1 MLLINNLS
9 FSRNETKIFENLNL
23 SLSNKKIIQIKGR
36 NGSGKTTFLK
46 VILNILEPNNG
57 EVIWKGK
64 NIKKNIFD
72 FYNQTTFIMDN
83 NTSTRELSVEDNINF
98 WRGLSSS
105 KLNNEEIFELLNKLN
120 IEKYYKTKV
129 MYLSSGERKKLEL
142 IRLILEQK
150 RLWVLDE
157 PFNHLDDLSV
167 EILNQTFLDHINN
180 DGIIILDDYKLKGW
194 WNDGVTKA
202 IDYFIDAK
210 KIKILNCHNL
220 FNYHHQCI
228 LQKFES

>member
-57 EVIWKGK
+57 EIIWKGK

-72 FYNQTTFIMDN
+72 FYKQTTFIMDH

-150 RLWVLDE
+150 KLWVLDE
-157 PFNHLDDLSV
+157 PFNHLDDLSI
-167 EILNQTFLDHINN
+167 EILNQTFLDHVNN
-180 DGIIILDDYKLKGW
+180 DGMILFASHYDPMINNLE
-194 WNDGVTKA
+194 
-202 IDYFIDAK
+202 
-210 KIKILNCHNL
+210 ILVLN
-220 FNYHHQCI
+220 
-228 LQKFES
+228 

>member
-57 EVIWKGK
+57 EIIWKGK

-72 FYNQTTFIMDN
+72 FYKQTTFIMDN
-83 NTSTRELSVEDNINF
+83 NTSTRELSAEDNINF

-142 IRLILEQK
+142 MRLILEQK
-150 RLWVLDE
+150 KLWVLDE
-157 PFNHLDDLSV
+157 PFNHLDDLSI
-167 EILNQTFLDHINN
+167 EILNQTFLDHANN
-180 DGIIILDDYKLKGW
+180 DGMILFASHYDPMI
-194 WNDGVTKA
+194 N
-202 IDYFIDAK
+202 
-210 KIKILNCHNL
+210 NL
-220 FNYHHQCI
+220 ET
-228 LQKFES
+228 LVLS

>member
-57 EVIWKGK
+57 EIIWKGK

-72 FYNQTTFIMDN
+72 FYKQTTFIMDN

-142 IRLILEQK
+142 LRLILEQK
-150 RLWVLDE
+150 KLWILDE
-157 PFNHLDDLSV
+157 PFNHLDELSI
-167 EILNQTFLDHINN
+167 EILNQTFLDHVNN
-180 DGIIILDDYKLKGW
+180 DGMILFASHYEPMI
-194 WNDGVTKA
+194 NDLETLV
-202 IDYFIDAK
+202 
-210 KIKILNCHNL
+210 L
-220 FNYHHQCI
+220 
-228 LQKFES
+228 S

>member
-23 SLSNKKIIQIKGR
+23 SLNNKKIIQIKGR

-46 VILNILEPNNG
+46 VILNILEPKSG
-57 EVIWKGK
+57 EIIWKGQ
-64 NIKKNIFD
+64 NVKKNIFD
-72 FYNQTTFIMDN
+72 FYSQTTFIMDN

-105 KLNNEEIFELLNKLN
+105 KLNNEEIFELLKKLD
-120 IEKYYKTKV
+120 IEKYFKTKV

-142 IRLILEQK
+142 LRLVFEQK
-150 RLWVLDE
+150 KLWVLDE
-157 PFNHLDDLSV
+157 PFNHLDDLSI

-180 DGIIILDDYKLKGW
+180 DGMILFASHFNPIIS
-194 WNDGVTKA
+194 
-202 IDYFIDAK
+202 
-210 KIKILNCHNL
+210 NL
-220 FNYHHQCI
+220 ET
-228 LQKFES
+228 LVMK

>member
-57 EVIWKGK
+57 EIIWKGK

-72 FYNQTTFIMDN
+72 FYKQTTFIMDN

-150 RLWVLDE
+150 KLWILDE
-157 PFNHLDDLSV
+157 PFNHLDDLSI
-167 EILNQTFLDHINN
+167 EILNQTFLDHVNN
-180 DGIIILDDYKLKGW
+180 DGMILFASHYDPMINNLKTL
-194 WNDGVTKA
+194 V
-202 IDYFIDAK
+202 
-210 KIKILNCHNL
+210 L
-220 FNYHHQCI
+220 
-228 LQKFES
+228 S

>member
-9 FSRNETKIFENLNL
+9 FARNESKIFENLNL
-23 SLSNKKIIQIKGR
+23 SLSNKKIIQIKGK

-46 VILNILEPNNG
+46 VILNILEPNTG
-57 EVIWKGK
+57 EIIWNGK
-64 NIKKNIFD
+64 NIKKNIFN

-83 NTSTRELSVEDNINF
+83 NTSTRELSVEDNISF
-98 WRGLSSS
+98 WGGLSSS

-157 PFNHLDDLSV
+157 PFNHLDDLSI
-167 EILNQTFLDHINN
+167 EILNQTFLDHVNN
-180 DGIIILDDYKLKGW
+180 DGMILFASHFDSMI
-194 WNDGVTKA
+194 N
-202 IDYFIDAK
+202 
-210 KIKILNCHNL
+210 NL
-220 FNYHHQCI
+220 ETLEFN
-228 LQKFES
+228 

>member
-1 MLLINNLS
+1 MLLSNNLS

-57 EVIWKGK
+57 EIIWKGK

-72 FYNQTTFIMDN
+72 FYKQTTFIMDN
-83 NTSTRELSVEDNINF
+83 NTSTRELSVEDNRNF

-120 IEKYYKTKV
+120 IEKYFKTKV
-129 MYLSSGERKKLEL
+129 MYLSSGESKKLEL

-150 RLWVLDE
+150 KLWVLDE
-157 PFNHLDDLSV
+157 PFNHLDDLSI
-167 EILNQTFLDHINN
+167 EILKQTFFDHINN
-180 DGIIILDDYKLKGW
+180 DGMILFASHFNPII
-194 WNDGVTKA
+194 N
-202 IDYFIDAK
+202 
-210 KIKILNCHNL
+210 NL
-220 FNYHHQCI
+220 ET
-228 LQKFES
+228 LVLS

>member
-46 VILNILEPNNG
+46 VILNILEPYNG
-57 EVIWKGK
+57 EIIWKGK

-83 NTSTRELSVEDNINF
+83 NTSTRQLSVEDNINF
-98 WRGLSSS
+98 WKGLSSS
-105 KLNNEEIFELLNKLN
+105 KLDNEEIFELLNKLN

-142 IRLILEQK
+142 SRLILEQK
-150 RLWVLDE
+150 KLWVLDE
-157 PFNHLDDLSV
+157 PFNHLDDLSI
-167 EILNQTFLDHINN
+167 EILNQTFLDHVNN
-180 DGIIILDDYKLKGW
+180 DGMILFASHYDPMINNLETL
-194 WNDGVTKA
+194 V
-202 IDYFIDAK
+202 
-210 KIKILNCHNL
+210 LN
-220 FNYHHQCI
+220 
-228 LQKFES
+228 

>member
-9 FSRNETKIFENLNL
+9 FSRNKTKIFENLNL
-23 SLSNKKIIQIKGR
+23 SLNNKRMMQIKGK

-46 VILNILEPNNG
+46 VILNILEPESG
-57 EVIWKGK
+57 EIIWKGK

-150 RLWVLDE
+150 KLWILDE
-157 PFNHLDDLSV
+157 PFNHLDDLSIK
-167 EILNQTFLDHINN
+167 ILNQTFLDHVNN
-180 DGIIILDDYKLKGW
+180 DGMILFASHYDPMINNLETL
-194 WNDGVTKA
+194 V
-202 IDYFIDAK
+202 
-210 KIKILNCHNL
+210 LN
-220 FNYHHQCI
+220 
-228 LQKFES
+228 